1 MVLLAPKSAKEPVS
15 PNFEPGH
22 VGRVNAQLQSTPLS
36 RVFDCGRCSP
46 WFFPTRPP
54 WQCRGTLPTEAEAAY
69 ASVLGLLLR
78 TSFLYIRR
86 PGAAV
91 SPAGPPASGIAHFRR
106 TGGCPSLSTR
116 PLLHAP
122 YVTHVSPAATAPLW
136 AVPTPSAFR
145 TERTVP
151 PPTERRSLSLAL
163 LLTPP
168 QSALTLTLLLPDCL
182 TYPIHQGDVNRNDQH
197 DTATQARLVTAVE
210 LASRGR
216 ICSSSRSSACPIF
229 SHQQHAVADF

>member
-91 SPAGPPASGIAHFRR
+91 SPAGPPRRRASPTSVVRVGAPLQAS
-106 TGGCPSLSTR
+106 PSHHTYIR
-116 PLLHAP
+116 D
-122 YVTHVSPAATAPLW
+122 VSPYTRLAA
-136 AVPTPSAFR
+136 
-145 TERTVP
+145 
-151 PPTERRSLSLAL
+151 
-163 LLTPP
+163 
-168 QSALTLTLLLPDCL
+168 
-182 TYPIHQGDVNRNDQH
+182 
-197 DTATQARLVTAVE
+197 QACVCKVRK
-210 LASRGR
+210 S
-216 ICSSSRSSACPIF
+216 
-229 SHQQHAVADF
+229 